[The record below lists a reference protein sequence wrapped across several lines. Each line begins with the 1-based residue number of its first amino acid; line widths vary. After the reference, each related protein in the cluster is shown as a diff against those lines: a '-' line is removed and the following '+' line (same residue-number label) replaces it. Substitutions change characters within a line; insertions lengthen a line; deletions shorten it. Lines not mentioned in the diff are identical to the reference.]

1 MAKPKQKDPS
11 AAQRRE
17 KQRQQRQQR
26 LASSQTNRTP
36 VTQAQA
42 RSRGLAQRESSR
54 RQWLWTGGIVALIAV
69 IIVAFVVISRVQSS
83 GSANAPTLAS
93 PQVFNA
99 VTRVDPNVL
108 AAVGTGGVKNPLKAV
123 NGSPPVLTGPTGKP
137 EFLYVGAEYC
147 PYCAAERWSVVVAL
161 SRFGTF
167 SKLYQTTSSST
178 DVYPSTP
185 TFTFYSALY
194 SGPVYTSSYIDF
206 VPVETQGNV
215 QDSSGNYPTLQ
226 TPTAAQQNLL
236 NTYDAPPYTDS
247 SSAGSI
253 PFIDIGNRYVLSGA
267 SYSPQDL
274 ANLQWQDIANDL
286 ADPNSTVSKDI
297 LGTTNYLT
305 AALCTMTHQ
314 QPGNVCNTTTIQSIE
329 QSIGKAVG
337 PGVPQIAVSGQLE
350 AVMRRKD

>member
-26 LASSQTNRTP
+26 LAGSQNNRSTD
-36 VTQAQA
+36 TRAQA
-42 RSRGLAQRESSR
+42 RSRGPAQRKSSR
-54 RQWLWTGGIVALIAV
+54 RQWLWTGGILALIAA
-69 IIVAFVVISRVQSS
+69 IIVVFVVISRAQSS

-93 PQVFNA
+93 SQVFNA
-99 VTRVDPNVL
+99 VTQVDPNVL
-108 AAVGTGGVKNPLKAV
+108 AAVGTGGVTNPLKAV
-123 NGSPPVLTGPTGKP
+123 NGSPPVLTGSTGKP

-147 PYCAAERWSVVVAL
+147 PYCAAERWSMVVAL

-178 DVYPSTP
+178 DAYPSTP

-206 VPVETQGNV
+206 VPIETLGNV
-215 QDSSGNYPTLQ
+215 ADSSGNYPTLQ
-226 TPTAAQQNLL
+226 TPTAAQQNLV

-267 SYSPQDL
+267 SYSPQNL

-286 ADPNSTVSKDI
+286 ANSNSTVSKGI
-297 LGTTNYLT
+297 LGTANYLT
-305 AALCTMTHQ
+305 AAICTMTHQ
-314 QPGNVCNTTTIQSIE
+314 QPGSVCNTPTIQSIE
-329 QSIGKAVG
+329 QSLGKAVG
-337 PGVPQIAVSGQLE
+337 PGGSQIAVSGQLE
-350 AVMRRKD
+350 AIMRRQD